1 MTSAEMA
8 IPEAAALRLDVD
20 AANPL
25 PPIRPPA
32 EVSTLRLL
40 RAFRSD
46 LLAAFSADAYLQ
58 LRVTFR
64 RLGRQFVVLSDPDD
78 INHVLNTHLD
88 HYQPNVLA
96 QRLLEPI
103 VGRGLVLAEGA
114 EWEQQHR
121 QLIPVFQPR
130 HIDRLVP
137 AFHVT
142 ADAHVT
148 SWLNGMEKGHV
159 AERNLLVDFRRL
171 TLAVIAR
178 SMLSIEDETRTA
190 QLADFASQAESAGA
204 LLRWQDYVAL
214 LAWKNIAQPA
224 ERLDVGA
231 RWRAWVGG
239 LLDQRPP
246 IDDVEQARDMLDLL
260 RAARDGASGAPLPRA
275 LIVDQIGTMLAAGFA
290 TTALGLYWTAVMLA
304 LFPEHQE
311 AVRRELC
318 QGPIDAP
325 PDFAALRASRV
336 ATAFLYESL
345 RLYPPAYI
353 IAREA
358 RQEDRIGDFVIPR
371 GAAVIIAPWLVHRHA
386 ALWPHP
392 HRFDP
397 GRFLQAGRIT
407 LPKAWMAFGSGPR
420 VCIGAAFATMEILVI
435 LRCLLG
441 RYRIS
446 LADPAPSAVGR
457 VTLLPDTQP
466 VFRLT
471 PL

>member
-8 IPEAAALRLDVD
+8 MPDGATLRLDG
-20 AANPL
+20 AAADPL
-25 PPIRPPA
+25 PPLRPA
-32 EVSTLRLL
+32 ASVGALRLL

-46 LLAAFSADAYLQ
+46 LLAAFSAEAYSE
-58 LRVTFR
+58 LRVSFR
-64 RLGRQFVVLSDPDD
+64 RFGRRFIILSDPDD
-78 INHVLNTHLD
+78 IGHVLNAHLD
-88 HYQPNVLA
+88 RYQPNVLA
-96 QRLLEPI
+96 HRLLEPI
-103 VGRGLVLAEGA
+103 VGRGLVLAEGE
-114 EWEQQHR
+114 EWERQHR

-130 HIDRLVP
+130 HIERLVP

-142 ADAHVT
+142 AASHVAAW
-148 SWLNGMEKGHV
+148 SDGGV
-159 AERNLLVDFRRL
+159 AERNLLIDFRRL

-214 LAWKNIAQPA
+214 LAWKNIGQPA
-224 ERLDVGA
+224 ERLDIGV
-231 RWRAWVGG
+231 RWRGWVGG

-246 IDDVEQARDMLDLL
+246 IDDVDQARDMLDLL
-260 RAARDGASGAPLPRA
+260 RSARDDATGAALPRD

-290 TTALGLYWTAVMLA
+290 TTALGLYWTALMLA

-318 QGPIDAP
+318 QGSLDDP
-325 PDFAALRASRV
+325 PDFQALRTSRV
-336 ATAFLYESL
+336 ATAFLYETL
-345 RLYPPAYI
+345 RLYPPAYV
-353 IAREA
+353 IARQA
-358 RQEDRIGDFVIPR
+358 RLDDQLGDFRIPR
-371 GAAVIIAPWLVHRHA
+371 GAAVIIAPWLVHRHQ
-386 ALWPHP
+386 ALWQHP
-392 HRFDP
+392 NRFDHN
-397 GRFLQAGRIT
+397 RFLQGGRVVV
-407 LPKAWMAFGSGPR
+407 PKAWMAFGSGPR

-441 RYRIS
+441 RYRLT
-446 LADPAPSAVGR
+446 LAGAPPSAVGR

-466 VFRLT
+466 LFRLT